1 MIIGFQHNA
10 ESMQRILTVNFTH
23 QGAMQ
28 ATRIHSC
35 QSLYSGQRGA
45 ISLRMDTRREAL
57 FTFLSEGII
66 ERLYLVMRK
75 RTFERQCHLSH
86 EMKIS
91 LSLTLRK

>member
-35 QSLYSGQRGA
+35 QTLYSGQRGA
-45 ISLRMDTRREAL
+45 ISLRVDTLTDPVGKR
-57 FTFLSEGII
+57 
-66 ERLYLVMRK
+66 YLPFYQRG
-75 RTFERQCHLSH
+75 
-86 EMKIS
+86 
-91 LSLTLRK
+91 